1 MKKNLIL
8 FLLIVG
14 FLLFS
19 WWIIYWGIYLPK
31 STTLE
36 ERIINIEKGQGSKEI
51 ASNLKNE
58 GLIGSEIL
66 FRLYVLTTGQAGKLQ
81 AGTYLFTTLMN
92 VPQIVEKLVRGEV
105 LKEKITIIEGW
116 NLRDIAWHFEG
127 RGMFQA
133 EELFESVGFPLI
145 DYRKTSDLPQP
156 KDFSQ
161 DFDFLK
167 DKPKYIGLEGYLFP
181 DTYEINKGDNIEE
194 IVKKMLNN
202 FGRKLTSKLREEIK
216 NQGKSIFEIINMA
229 SLIEK
234 EVQTSEDKKLV
245 SGILWKRL
253 KNNIPLQVDAAI
265 SYITGKKTTKIS
277 FEETKI
283 DSPYNTYKYKGLPLG
298 PICNPGLESIEAA
311 LYPKN
316 SDYWYYL
323 STQDGETIFSKTFKE
338 HNLAKEKYLK

>member
-1 MKKNLIL
+1 MKKFLIL
-8 FLLIVG
+8 FLLIAG

-36 ERIINIEKGQGSKEI
+36 ESIINIEKGQGSKEI
-51 ASNLKNE
+51 AFNLKNE
-58 GLIGSEIL
+58 GLIRSEIL

-92 VPQIVEKLVRGEV
+92 VPQIVEKLVKGEV
-105 LKEKITIIEGW
+105 IKEKITIIEGW
-116 NLRDIAWHFEG
+116 NLRDIAQYLEKKGFSQEEFFE
-127 RGMFQA
+127 
-133 EELFESVGFPLI
+133 LT
-145 DYRKTSDLPQP
+145 K
-156 KDFSQ
+156 KDFSAEY
-161 DFDFLK
+161 DFLK
-167 DKPKYIGLEGYLFP
+167 DYNPPATLPPSAGPSPKYIGLEGYLFP

-216 NQGKSIFEIINMA
+216 NQGKPIFEIINMA

-253 KNNIPLQVDAAI
+253 KNNIPLQVDATI